1 MIEESLCPCG
11 SGSAFSSCCQPIL
24 NDHSLATT
32 AEMLMRSRYTAFV
45 QQHGQHIQ
53 ASWHTRTR
61 PKTLNFDDHPVVW
74 LGLQVHNHQD
84 GQADDNVGSV
94 NFTSSYL
101 ENGQL
106 CKLQEGSQFL
116 KEDGLWYYLEGDCK
130 VTKEKIARN
139 TACPCGSGQKFKRC
153 CLVPPP
159 RGH

>member
-24 NDHSLATT
+24 DDHSLATT

-74 LGLQVHNHQD
+74 LGLQVHSHQD
-84 GQADDNVGSV
+84 GQPGDNEGNV

-106 CKLQEGSQFL
+106 CKLQEDSQFL
-116 KEDGLWYYLEGDCK
+116 KENGLWYYLQGDCK

-139 TACPCGSGQKFKRC
+139 TTCPCGSGQKFKRC
-153 CLVPPP
+153 CLVPQKLSK
-159 RGH
+159 